1 MTIRPIECGWTL
13 RIMVDK
19 AAQPSLYGKDT
30 IMADKRFIKR
40 GFAVFAAAAGLAGVL
55 TGCGGPSLSGHTYY
69 SISAIDGDETSI
81 SFEDDTWRMAGD
93 DNWYSGTWTQAENG
107 SIVLDESHGEII
119 TLNPI
124 EGSDGYQYAGE
135 EKLGTR
141 FYPSQEEAQTAT
153 REFTDNLP
161 NTVKDY
167 LESTDWKKKVSTGS
181 SCQQPET
188 ISFKDG
194 KASFAKGVYNQ
205 KGYIFHQGPNDG
217 DWGEA
222 DHSGAYTVT
231 VDQFSTVETS
241 DNPKFIGSLTIDGAK
256 TTYKLE
262 VMSDMTRLTLDKD
275 NSMDLIFTAK
285 SE

>member
-1 MTIRPIECGWTL
+1 M
-13 RIMVDK
+13 
-19 AAQPSLYGKDT
+19 AQAK
-30 IMADKRFIKR
+30 
-40 GFAVFAAAAGLAGVL
+40 GFAGKLAAVTVGIGLMGIL

-69 SISAIDGDETSI
+69 SVSAIDGDESSI
-81 SFEDDTWRMAGD
+81 SFDGDTWKMTED

-107 SIVLDESHGEII
+107 SITLDESHGEII

-141 FYPSQEEAQTAT
+141 FYPSREEAQAAT
-153 REFTDNLP
+153 REFTDDLP
-161 NTVKDY
+161 NIVKGY
-167 LESTDWKKKVSTGS
+167 LESADWKKEVSAGG

-217 DWGEA
+217 EWGVS
-222 DHSGAYTVT
+222 DHSGEYKVT

-241 DNPKFIGSLTIDGAK
+241 DNPKFIGSLTIEGAE

-262 VMSDMTRLTLDKD
+262 VMSDSMRLTLDKD
-275 NSMDLIFTAK
+275 NTMDLIFTAK
-285 SE
+285 SK

>member
-1 MTIRPIECGWTL
+1 MT
-13 RIMVDK
+13 DK
-19 AAQPSLYGKDT
+19 QG
-30 IMADKRFIKR
+30 IKR
-40 GFAVFAAAAGLAGVL
+40 GITVVAAVAGLTGIL

-69 SISAIDGDETSI
+69 SVSAIDGDETSI
-81 SFEDDTWRMAGD
+81 SFDGDTWKMTED
-93 DNWYSGTWTQAENG
+93 DNWYSGTWTQADNG
-107 SIVLDESHGEII
+107 SITLDESHGEII

-141 FYPSQEEAQTAT
+141 FYPSKEEAQAAT
-153 REFTDNLP
+153 REFTDDLP
-161 NTVKDY
+161 NTVMDY
-167 LESTDWKKKVSTGS
+167 LESADWKKTTGSGS

-194 KASFAKGVYNQ
+194 RASFVKGFYDQ

-217 DWGEA
+217 EWGA
-222 DHSGAYTVT
+222 SDHSGEYSVT
-231 VDQFSTVETS
+231 VGQFSRFNSS
-241 DNPKFIGSLTIDGAK
+241 DNPQYIGDLTIDGAE

-262 VMSDMTRLTLDKD
+262 VMSDSLRLTLDKD
-275 NSMDLIFTAK
+275 NTMDLIFTAK